1 MVSQRRTARRRSTL
15 MVAAGLAMFAI
26 DVDFFSLNLALPEM
40 ARELDTTTT
49 NLQWAVSAGLL
60 AVAAFLIPAGRIGDI
75 VGRRPMFLVGAT
87 VFGLASLGCGLST
100 SAGMLIGMRVV
111 QGIGASILMP
121 LTIAVVSH
129 AYTDDSAR
137 GRAIGLIYGIGA
149 VGGAAGPFL
158 GGLLTESLGWEWVF
172 FFNVPF
178 AIGALVFGLV
188 GVPDSRDETAPRHV
202 DAVGAVLVALGIVAI
217 SYAFDQGPAWGWGS
231 AGFLGLALAGVV
243 LLALFVVVEARVR
256 APLVDLALF
265 RNRAFV
271 VVTGAGWVANSA
283 FVIAIF
289 ATTLYLQQV
298 RDLSP
303 IEAGVVFLAPSI
315 ALGFAGPLSGR
326 LAERLRPEQVGALA
340 VLVGGIGL
348 AVQAVDMTVWAVL
361 VIGLGVMGL
370 GYGIAWSYSSVGT
383 QAVVRPEQAGGA
395 AGVTLTVVI
404 GGAGL
409 MLVLAATAIEELSN
423 GPVPT
428 VAALEDVL
436 RIVAGA
442 SIVVAGAL
450 MVLAA
455 RARAVAAT

>member
-1 MVSQRRTARRRSTL
+1 
-15 MVAAGLAMFAI
+15 
-26 DVDFFSLNLALPEM
+26 
-40 ARELDTTTT
+40 
-49 NLQWAVSAGLL
+49 LL
-60 AVAAFLIPAGRIGDI
+60 AVAATLIPAGRIGDI
-75 VGRRPMFLVGAT
+75 VGRRPVFLAGAA

-100 SAGMLIGMRVV
+100 SAGMLIAMRVA
-111 QGIGASILMP
+111 QGIGGGILMP

-129 AYTDDSAR
+129 AYTDESAR
-137 GRAIGLIYGIGA
+137 GRAIGLVYGIGA
-149 VGGAAGPFL
+149 VGAAAGPFV
-158 GGLLTESLGWEWVF
+158 GGVLTQVLGWEWVF

-178 AIGALVFGLV
+178 AIGALAFGLA
-188 GVPDSRDETAPRHV
+188 GVADSRDETAPRHV
-202 DAVGAVLVALGIVAI
+202 DVVGAVLVAAGIVAI

-231 AGFLGLALAGVV
+231 PGFLGLALAGVAV
-243 LLALFVVVEARVR
+243 LAVFVMVEARVR

-289 ATTLYLQQV
+289 ATTLFLQQV

-303 IEAGVVFLAPSI
+303 IEAGFVFLAPSV
-315 ALGFAGPLSGR
+315 ALAFAGPLSGR
-326 LAERLRPEQVGALA
+326 LAERLRPEHVGALA
-340 VLVGGIGL
+340 VLVGGLGL
-348 AVQAVDMTVWAVL
+348 AVQAIDMTVWAL
-361 VIGLGVMGL
+361 MVIGLGVMGL

-395 AGVTLTVVI
+395 AGVTLTAVI

-409 MLVLAATAIEELSN
+409 LLVLAATAIEELSN

-428 VAALEDVL
+428 VSALEDVL

-442 SIVVAGAL
+442 SIVVAGL
-450 MVLAA
+450 LTLLAA
-455 RARAVAAT
+455 RARRVAA

>member
-1 MVSQRRTARRRSTL
+1 MSAAPTTRRLPTL

-26 DVDFFSLNLALPEM
+26 DVDFFSLNLAIPEM
-40 ARELDTTTT
+40 AKDLDTTAT

-60 AVAAFLIPAGRIGDI
+60 AVAAFLVPAGRIGDI

-100 SAGMLIGMRVV
+100 SSEMLIGMRVV

-129 AYTDDSAR
+129 AYADESAR
-137 GRAIGLIYGIGA
+137 GRAIGLVYGIGA
-149 VGGAAGPFL
+149 VGAAAGPFI

-178 AIGALVFGLV
+178 AVGALVFGLV
-188 GVPDSRDETAPRHV
+188 GVPDSRDETAPRHIDV
-202 DAVGAVLVALGIVAI
+202 AGAVLVGAGVVAI
-217 SYAFDQGPAWGWGS
+217 SYAFDRGPAWGWGS
-231 AGFLGLALAGVV
+231 AEFIGLVLVGVA
-243 LLALFVVVEARVR
+243 LLALFVAVEARAR
-256 APLVDLALF
+256 APIVDLGLF

-271 VVTGAGWVANSA
+271 IVTGSGWVANSS

-298 RDLSP
+298 RALSP
-303 IEAGVVFLAPSI
+303 IEAGFVFLAPSI

-326 LAERLRPEQVGALA
+326 LAERLRPEHVGALA
-340 VLVGGIGL
+340 VLVGGVGL
-348 AVQAVDMTVWAVL
+348 AVQAVDMTVWAVMVL
-361 VIGLGVMGL
+361 GLAVMGL

-409 MLVLAATAIEELSN
+409 LLVVAATAIEELSN

-428 VAALEDVL
+428 VAALQDVL
-436 RIVAGA
+436 RVVAGA
-442 SIVVAGAL
+442 SIVVAGL
-450 MVLAA
+450 LTLLAA
-455 RARAVAAT
+455 RSRRPA